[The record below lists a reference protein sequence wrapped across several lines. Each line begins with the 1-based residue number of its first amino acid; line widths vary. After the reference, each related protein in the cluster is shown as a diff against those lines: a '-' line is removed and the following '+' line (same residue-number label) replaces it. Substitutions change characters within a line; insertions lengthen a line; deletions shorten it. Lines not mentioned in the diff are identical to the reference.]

1 MYWLIYHFYSSYCN
15 CLLSLSKIPNFIL
28 INNDLGEICEVWYQ
42 TSLCQLIV
50 IFNILMGHHSYEINT

>member
-1 MYWLIYHFYSSYCN
+1 
-15 CLLSLSKIPNFIL
+15 L

-50 IFNILMGHHSYEINT
+50 IFYILMGHHSYEINT